1 MPANTFRQTFRSL
14 RHRNYR
20 LYFFGQLV
28 SLHGTWMQT
37 VAQAWLVYRLTNSSF
52 MLGLVAF
59 CSLAPVLVLGLLG
72 GVVADRYRRRKL
84 LIAGHTAAMVHAA
97 VLAMLTFGGWITAW
111 QIVVLALILGVVL
124 AFEMPARH
132 AFITELVPREDL
144 PNAIP
149 LNSSVFNVARFVGP
163 SIAGWLVAFYGE
175 GTVFLVNAASF
186 AAVLVALL
194 MIRVVERPAAP
205 AAGSVYGHLLQGL
218 EFAWRQPQIRAGL
231 LLVGMISLVAASLTV
246 LMPVFA
252 KETFSGGP
260 KTLGLLLAA
269 IGMGALAGALRLAY
283 RLSGDGLERSIG
295 VAAVGAGICVLVFSF
310 VDTLALAL
318 PILVFAGFAHTTTAA
333 STNTLIQLTVDD
345 RLRGRVMSLFSMIFI
360 GLMPLGSLLA
370 GALAQRLGAPATVG
384 LFGLGCTVAAAGYL
398 YSARRKLSAWG

>member
-124 AFEMPARH
+124 AFEMRAPRFAR
-132 AFITELVPREDL
+132 
-144 PNAIP
+144 
-149 LNSSVFNVARFVGP
+149 G
-163 SIAGWLVAFYGE
+163 
-175 GTVFLVNAASF
+175 
-186 AAVLVALL
+186 
-194 MIRVVERPAAP
+194 
-205 AAGSVYGHLLQGL
+205 
-218 EFAWRQPQIRAGL
+218 
-231 LLVGMISLVAASLTV
+231 
-246 LMPVFA
+246 
-252 KETFSGGP
+252 
-260 KTLGLLLAA
+260 
-269 IGMGALAGALRLAY
+269 
-283 RLSGDGLERSIG
+283 
-295 VAAVGAGICVLVFSF
+295 
-310 VDTLALAL
+310 
-318 PILVFAGFAHTTTAA
+318 
-333 STNTLIQLTVDD
+333 
-345 RLRGRVMSLFSMIFI
+345 
-360 GLMPLGSLLA
+360 
-370 GALAQRLGAPATVG
+370 
-384 LFGLGCTVAAAGYL
+384 
-398 YSARRKLSAWG
+398 

>member
-1 MPANTFRQTFRSL
+1 MPASTFRQTFRSL

-72 GVVADRYRRRKL
+72 GVAADRYRRRKL

-97 VLAMLTFGGWITAW
+97 VLALLTFGGWITAW
-111 QIVVLALILGVVL
+111 QIVVLALILGVVH

-205 AAGSVYGHLLQGL
+205 AVASVYGHLLQGL
-218 EFAWRQPQIRAGL
+218 EFAWRQPRIRAGL
-231 LLVGMISLVAASLTV
+231 LVVGMISLVAASVTV

-260 KTLGLLLAA
+260 KALGLLLAA

-370 GALAQRLGAPATVG
+370 GALAQPLGAPATVG

-398 YSARRKLSAWG
+398 YSTRRKLPASG